1 MLFLCELLIP
11 QAIESEQKQRCNLH
25 RVNQSLFAQTFACCY
40 FLFVSAAAAT
50 AADDDDDEK
59 SIVSLVLTIRV
70 QFICMK
76 YVVCV
81 FACLVFFRTLQCF
94 FLGVLFIQNGLYDCN
109 KKQK

>member
-11 QAIESEQKQRCNLH
+11 QAIEFEQKQRCNLH

-40 FLFVSAAAAT
+40 FLFVSAAD
-50 AADDDDDEK
+50 DDDDDEK

-81 FACLVFFRTLQCF
+81 FACLVFFSHSSVF
-94 FLGVLFIQNGLYDCN
+94 FSWCVIYSEWFVRL
-109 KKQK
+109 

>member
-40 FLFVSAAAAT
+40 FLFVSAAAA
-50 AADDDDDEK
+50 AAADDDDDDEK

-81 FACLVFFRTLQCF
+81 FACLVFFSHSSVF
-94 FLGVLFIQNGLYDCN
+94 FS
-109 KKQK
+109 